1 MIDLNYTFFVQFV
14 NFVIT
19 LFVLNFLLV
28 APIREIIRKRKA
40 VMGGLL
46 GDTEKFAAEA
56 EAKLANYRKA
66 LDEARMAGA
75 DKRTALKALGTEQ
88 EKDILSAAGQQAA
101 ETLKAERTA
110 VESEV
115 QAAKSG
121 LEGRIGALADK
132 VVAKVLG

>member
-1 MIDLNYTFFVQFV
+1 
-14 NFVIT
+14 
-19 LFVLNFLLV
+19 
-28 APIREIIRKRKA
+28 
-40 VMGGLL
+40 
-46 GDTEKFAAEA
+46 
-56 EAKLANYRKA
+56 
-66 LDEARMAGA
+66 MAGA